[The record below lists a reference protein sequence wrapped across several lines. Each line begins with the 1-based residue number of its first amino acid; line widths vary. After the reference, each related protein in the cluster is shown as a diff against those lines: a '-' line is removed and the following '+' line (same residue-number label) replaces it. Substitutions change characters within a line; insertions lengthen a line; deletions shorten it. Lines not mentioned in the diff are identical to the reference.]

1 MLTKLRLIVIS
12 LFIVAFSGCGQL
24 KFPGV
29 YKFDI
34 QQGNIITQEMVNQL
48 KPGMTKSQVV
58 FVMGTPLIADSF
70 HQNRWDYLY
79 AIKKANGEEL
89 REQITILF
97 DEQELLAGLQGD
109 FLPNTAIQTESGE

>member
-1 MLTKLRLIVIS
+1 MLTKARFIAIS
-12 LFIVAFSGCGQL
+12 LSIVVLSGCGQL
-24 KFPGV
+24 HFPGV

-48 KPGMTKSQVV
+48 KPGMTKSQVL

-79 AIKKANGEEL
+79 ALKKADGEEL
-89 REQITILF
+89 REQISILF
-97 DEQELLAGLQGD
+97 DKQELLAGLQGD
-109 FLPNTAIQTESGE
+109 FLPDTAIQTQPEE